1 MESKYNTDKLKE
13 EILGIYLDKIYDQ
26 FEYKLTR
33 IGDHNSQ
40 MLGIDLI
47 AEYGSIEYNIDEKAQ
62 LDYLNYDL
70 PTFTFEVSYY
80 KDGRH
85 KEGWL
90 HDGKKL
96 THYYFLITSIHLNG
110 KDIEDGF
117 SGCKITSVNKKKLI
131 KFLDL
136 KGLSKNRLNE
146 LDIAIRNSNQK
157 DNILLQE
164 LDPKKEGCLFLTEDK
179 AEKPLNLKLYISN
192 LVRIG
197 VAKEIYP

>member
-1 MESKYNTDKLKE
+1 MESSYNTDKLKE
-13 EILGIYLDKIYDQ
+13 EILGKYLDKIYDQ

-33 IGDHNSQ
+33 INDYNSQ

-47 AEYGSIEYNIDEKAQ
+47 AEYKSIIYNIDEKAQ
-62 LDYLNYDL
+62 LDYLNSDL

-80 KDGRH
+80 KDGLH

-90 HDGKKL
+90 HDNKKL
-96 THYYFLITSIHLNG
+96 TQYYFLITNIHLKE
-110 KDIEDGF
+110 KDVEYGF

-131 KFLDL
+131 KFLDF

-157 DNILLQE
+157 DNIILQE
-164 LDPKKEGCLFLTEDK
+164 LDSKKEGCLFLTEHK
-179 AEKPLNLKLYISN
+179 AEKPLNLKLYLSN